1 MTSLEAILGLVAF
14 GAMFLMW
21 VVLPNRL
28 HKRD

>member
-1 MTSLEAILGLVAF
+1 MPLEAILGIAAF
-14 GAMFLMW
+14 GAMFLLW